1 MCHLVL
7 LMPVFGLAVFLFL
20 PLPYAAAIY
29 LFIIA
34 VSALLYRA
42 VVRAMCRRV
51 VTGTEALLGAQAS
64 VRRVDP
70 GRMVVCLRG
79 ELWTARPAGFTGTP
93 HPGEQVVVTEIRG
106 NRLVVAPVAARSSGW
121 SEVSF

>member
-7 LMPVFGLAVFLFL
+7 LMPVFGLAVFFFL
-20 PLPYAAAIY
+20 PLPYAVAIY
-29 LFIIA
+29 LFILLA
-34 VSALLYRA
+34 TVLLYRA
-42 VVRAMCRRV
+42 VFKAMCRRV
-51 VTGTEALLGAQAS
+51 VTGAEALLGARAS

-79 ELWTARPAGFTGTP
+79 ELWTARPVGFAGGAP

-106 NRLVVAPVAARSSGW
+106 NRLTVGPVSGISSG
-121 SEVSF
+121 

>member
-7 LMPVFGLAVFLFL
+7 LIPVFGLGVFFFL
-20 PLPYAAAIY
+20 PLPYAAVIY
-29 LFIIA
+29 LVICGA
-34 VSALLYRA
+34 SALLYRA
-42 VVRAMCRRV
+42 VIKAMCRRV

-106 NRLVVAPVAARSSGW
+106 NRLVVGPLAERSSG
-121 SEVSF
+121 

>member
-7 LMPVFGLAVFLFL
+7 LMPVFGLAVFFLL

-29 LFIIA
+29 LLILLA
-34 VSALLYRA
+34 TALLYRA
-42 VVRAMCRRV
+42 VVKAMCRRV
-51 VTGTEALLGAQAS
+51 VTGTEAMLGASAS

-79 ELWTARPAGFTGTP
+79 ELWTARPVGFSEGNP
-93 HPGEQVVVTEIRG
+93 LPGEQVVVTDIRG
-106 NRLVVAPVAARSSGW
+106 NRLVVGPASGTP
-121 SEVSF
+121 SV

>member
-7 LMPVFGLAVFLFL
+7 LMPVFGLAVFFFL

-29 LFIIA
+29 LVILLA
-34 VSALLYRA
+34 TVLLYRA
-42 VVRAMCRRV
+42 IFKAMCRRV
-51 VTGTEALLGAQAS
+51 VTGTEAMLGASAS

-79 ELWTARPAGFTGTP
+79 ELWTARPVGFTEGAP
-93 HPGEQVVVTEIRG
+93 YPGEQVVVTEIRG
-106 NRLVVAPVAARSSGW
+106 NRLVVGPAPEVPSG
-121 SEVSF
+121 